1 MIHSRP
7 GPRDALAAREGVP
20 MEKLCYLVFRDAEV
34 PGSALRQALVEKAV
48 PSLRAAGAREITL
61 HVQDEEVAAGTPLR
75 RSDPPI
81 RALVS
86 FWLHD
91 SDERPACEGAL
102 RPHARRLAGY
112 LVVESRP
119 LLHDPPRGRRTPGT
133 NQVTC
138 IARKPG
144 LDPAEFIRI
153 WHGDHRAVAIET
165 QSTTGYV
172 RNEIVRGLTPGAP
185 PWAAIVEE
193 TFPIGALTDPK
204 VFYAAASDEELGQH
218 MQRMI
223 ASCQRFLDF
232 EPMEYTH
239 MSEYY
244 LG

>member
-1 MIHSRP
+1 
-7 GPRDALAAREGVP
+7 
-20 MEKLCYLVFRDAEV
+20 MEKLCYLLFHDAEL
-34 PGSALRQALVEKAV
+34 PGSQLRRALTEKAV
-48 PSLRAAGAREITL
+48 PELRAAGAREITL
-61 HVQDEEVAAGTPLR
+61 HAQDEEVAAGTPLR

-81 RALVS
+81 RAMVS

-91 SDERPACEGAL
+91 ADDRAACEQAL

-112 LVVESRP
+112 VVLESRP
-119 LLHDPPRGRRTPGT
+119 LVHEMPRGRRTPGT

-144 LDPAEFIRI
+144 LAYDEFIRI

-172 RNEIVRGLTPGAP
+172 RNEIIRKLTPDAP
-185 PWAAIVEE
+185 DWAAIVEE
-193 TFPIGALTDPK
+193 TFPIGALTDPM
-204 VFYAAASDEELGQH
+204 VFYDAKDEADLRA
-218 MQRMI
+218 RMERMMK
-223 ASCQRFLDF
+223 SCQRFLDF